1 MNSNEKYQEI
11 LDEYGTFEAYK
22 AVHRALSP
30 KDMEPWT
37 PPTTWS
43 EIILDII
50 LHHDASSAG
59 EILDKLEEL
68 YNPPTPKDNMSNAPY
83 TYAVTGSL

>member
-11 LDEYGTFEAYK
+11 EDEYGTFEAYK

-37 PPTTWS
+37 PPIIWS

-50 LHHDASSAG
+50 LHHDADSSS
-59 EILDKLEEL
+59 EVLDKLEEL
-68 YNPPTPKDNMSNAPY
+68 YHPPDRNIK
-83 TYAVTGSL
+83 

>member
-22 AVHRALSP
+22 EAQRALRPEEISVT
-30 KDMEPWT
+30 KE
-37 PPTTWS
+37 PTTWR

-50 LHHDASSAG
+50 LHHDADSSS
-59 EILDKLEEL
+59 EVLDKLEEL
-68 YNPPTPKDNMSNAPY
+68 YHPPYRNIK
-83 TYAVTGSL
+83 

>member
-1 MNSNEKYQEI
+1 MNSHEKWQEI
-11 LDEYGTFEAYK
+11 LDEYGTFEKYQE
-22 AVHRALSP
+22 VRRASYP
-30 KDMEPWT
+30 KDIPKAT
-37 PPTTWS
+37 PTTWS

>member
-1 MNSNEKYQEI
+1 MNSNEKWQEI
-11 LDEYGTFEAYK
+11 LDEYGTFEKYQE
-22 AVHRALSP
+22 VRRASYP
-30 KDMEPWT
+30 KDVLKAT
-37 PPTTWS
+37 PTTWS

-83 TYAVTGSL
+83 NYAVTGSL